1 MPPLEG
7 RWHGVSRDGRVSTPQ
22 SAALTAP
29 LMGSLIPLLEEHT
42 MKLPLSTRLLA
53 CAQFVKPGDRVADV
67 GCDHGYLGI
76 HLLQSGIAS
85 SVIESDVAEGP
96 LQSAMR
102 NAVKFGTKSKMTF
115 HLSDGLQNIPRDFDC
130 VVCAGMG
137 ADTIM
142 SIIHHAS
149 HWLKDPKYRLIL
161 QCQSKR
167 PELRQ
172 WLYDEGFRINRETL
186 AKDGK
191 FVYSIMEVVFDP
203 GHGISPAETYITKQL
218 LEDNHPLLPEY
229 YQRVKHGVELTIFG
243 LNRSG
248 SDQLP
253 IYENILSDLTAMED
267 QIYGNRQ

>member
-1 MPPLEG
+1 
-7 RWHGVSRDGRVSTPQ
+7 
-22 SAALTAP
+22 
-29 LMGSLIPLLEEHT
+29 

-53 CAQFVKPGDRVADV
+53 CCDFVNKGDRVADV

-102 NAVKFGTKSKMTF
+102 NAAKFGVKDKMTF
-115 HLSDGLQNIPRDFDC
+115 HLSDGLQNVPRDFD
-130 VVCAGMG
+130 VAVCAGMG

-142 SIIHHAS
+142 SILHHAA

-172 WLYDEGFRINRETL
+172 WLYDEGFRIRRETL

-191 FVYSIMEVVFDP
+191 FVYSIMEVVYEP
-203 GHGISPAETYITKQL
+203 GHGITPAETYITPQL

-229 YQRVKHGVELTIFG
+229 YERVKHGVELTIFG
-243 LNRSG
+243 LKRSG
-248 SDQLP
+248 DDRLP
-253 IYENILSDLTAMED
+253 VYETILSDLTAMEA
-267 QIYGNRQ
+267 QIYGNRR

>member
-1 MPPLEG
+1 
-7 RWHGVSRDGRVSTPQ
+7 
-22 SAALTAP
+22 
-29 LMGSLIPLLEEHT
+29 

-53 CAQFVKPGDRVADV
+53 CCDFVKQGDRVADV

-76 HLLQSGIAS
+76 YLLTKGIAS

-102 NAVKFGTKSKMTF
+102 NAVKYGTKNKMTF
-115 HLSDGLQNIPRDFDC
+115 HLSDGVRNIPRDFDC
-130 VVCAGMG
+130 MVCAGMG
-137 ADTIM
+137 ADTMM
-142 SIIHHAS
+142 SILSAAP
-149 HWLKDPKYRLIL
+149 WLKDSKYRLIL

-172 WLYDEGFRINRETL
+172 WLYGEGFRINRETL

-191 FVYSIMEVVFDP
+191 FVYSIMEVVYDP

-229 YQRVKHGVELTIFG
+229 YQRVKHGIELTIFG
-243 LNRSG
+243 LKRAND
-248 SDQLP
+248 DQLP
-253 IYENILSDLTAMED
+253 VYEAILADLTAMEER
-267 QIYGNRQ
+267 IYGNRQRHS